1 MQKKLLVLVMLVGLL
16 SVFTGCDMAM
26 DTASV
31 SSRKVTTT
39 DSDVTESTSSKPVS
53 FTATVPMFQDYSTLD
68 TLDMGNSDHH
78 KTISETLYSYMDLSD
93 YGYGVLGGFVDSDW
107 DLFNGKFVV
116 MNNVTNYNADEE
128 TGEISGSNHSVIE
141 LYDLT
146 TGALVATLEANGTVD
161 GTMFGAEISMNW
173 VMKDNIDDANAR
185 GKISGQFIWYVID
198 PTTGGISETYIPN
211 GTFTLSGTYN

>member
-1 MQKKLLVLVMLVGLL
+1 MQKKLLVLVMLLGLL

-173 VMKDNIDDANAR
+173 VMKD
-185 GKISGQFIWYVID
+185 S
-198 PTTGGISETYIPN
+198 
-211 GTFTLSGTYN
+211 YNFV